1 MILEDLQILLE
12 VYLMQ
17 DAIQYSNQIQPN
29 IYTK

>member
-1 MILEDLQILLE
+1 MILEGLQILLE